1 MKKFIY
7 LLNILLLLL
16 IPTTLYM
23 AVEDDTIS
31 YRTNVVS
38 NTKMINTTVL
48 LDRSN
53 EKKKLREEEE
63 KKRLEEEAKVMR
75 LAEEKEKEQRKN
87 EALIKAKA
95 VKSTNVVKEVQVV
108 EQVSSLESSGN
119 SNHED
124 NTSSSDDTT
133 SSKDSNV
140 GTTTT
145 VTVGSNEKAYVGYKF
160 SGNMSAYGRDCC
172 SSNPANWGL
181 TASGFN
187 IYTNGMYYNDNE
199 YGRVR
204 IIAASRDDFYLYSV
218 IKVTDPID
226 GEYRAIVLD
235 RGDKNIGIGRK
246 FVFDLVVESQEW
258 ARMNYGVHRNVNFEV
273 LRIGK

>member
-16 IPTTLYM
+16 IPTT
-23 AVEDDTIS
+23 VIVS
-31 YRTNVVS
+31 YKTNITNYEANS
-38 NTKMINTTVL
+38 TTSIKMIKTTVL

-53 EKKKLREEEE
+53 KKKELEEIEKRKKEEEE
-63 KKRLEEEAKVMR
+63 RQRKEEALK
-75 LAEEKEKEQRKN
+75 KEN
-87 EALIKAKA
+87 VIKASA
-95 VKSTNVVKEVQVV
+95 VKSVDVVTPVEVV
-108 EQVSSLESSGN
+108 EQVSSLESN
-119 SNHED
+119 NNNDEED
-124 NTSSSDDTT
+124 N
-133 SSKDSNV
+133 NV
-140 GTTTT
+140 GDTTT
-145 VTVGSNEKAYVGYKF
+145 VTVGSSEKAYVGYKF

-172 SSNPANWGL
+172 SSDEAKKGL

-187 IYTNGMYYNDNE
+187 IYLNGMYYNDSQ
-199 YGRVR
+199 YGRMR

-218 IKVTDPID
+218 IKISDPID
-226 GEYRAIVLD
+226 GNYTAIVLD

-258 ARMNYGVHRNVNFEV
+258 ARINYGVHKNVEFEV